1 MPGLGGIGTNTATLG
16 PAFARLG
23 HDVCVVTRGEPSST
37 ADEDGVR
44 VVRIEQRW
52 LPDPR
57 AERLLARM
65 RYAAAA
71 RSFRPDV
78 VQAPEW
84 EATAWWLARR
94 RGAPLIT
101 RLAMATY
108 LLDELNQGG
117 PVPET
122 AFVRRLERDQAARSS
137 AILSPTRALAAR
149 VATDWGIEQPIHV
162 IPNPVAVEEVRR
174 LGHAEPQ
181 HELPARYVA
190 FVGRLERRKGIEE
203 LGHALGQVLPRHPG
217 LHAVVVGADAGESGG
232 AVMKQFDADVSSVHE
247 RVHVLGELQRSEVLP
262 ILARCELALFPSRW
276 ENFANVALEALAL
289 GRPTIA
295 TEVGGFVEFLTHDV
309 NGWMVPPGD
318 GGALAAELERRL
330 DDRDNRE
337 RVGASAAES
346 AQQFDVERIAERI
359 VALYEEV
366 TAAGREAPAG
376 VHARGYR
383 HFFRPEAPRDPF
395 RRHYAAKRRRIVD
408 TLQDEPRQRILDV
421 GGGYGRVSGSLAR
434 RHDVTLV
441 DISPEMIEE
450 AHRRWPGLKVVE
462 ADARS
467 LPFEDESFDVV
478 LANDLLPHLN
488 DLRTPLAELHRVS
501 RRGGRVVFDTT
512 NSSPWWVL
520 AFPRY
525 VNWRPRRLVSTML
538 AGGVLPEWRKL
549 IRHHRPRE
557 VKAAAADVGLRIDTI
572 DEHGPP
578 WTPKWHVWWTT
589 RV

>member
-1 MPGLGGIGTNTATLG
+1 
-16 PAFARLG
+16 
-23 HDVCVVTRGEPSST
+23 
-37 ADEDGVR
+37 
-44 VVRIEQRW
+44 
-52 LPDPR
+52 
-57 AERLLARM
+57 
-65 RYAAAA
+65 
-71 RSFRPDV
+71 
-78 VQAPEW
+78 
-84 EATAWWLARR
+84 
-94 RGAPLIT
+94 
-101 RLAMATY
+101 
-108 LLDELNQGG
+108 
-117 PVPET
+117 
-122 AFVRRLERDQAARSS
+122 
-137 AILSPTRALAAR
+137 
-149 VATDWGIEQPIHV
+149 
-162 IPNPVAVEEVRR
+162 
-174 LGHAEPQ
+174 
-181 HELPARYVA
+181 VA

-330 DDRDNRE
+330 EDRDNRE

-376 VHARGYR
+376 VYVRGYR

-395 RRHYAAKRRRIVD
+395 RRHYTAKRRHIVD

-450 AHRRWPGLKVVE
+450 AQRRWPGLKVVE

-549 IRHHRPRE
+549 VRHHRPRE
-557 VKAAAADVGLRIDTI
+557 VKAAAADVGLRIDSI